1 MYEGML
7 YIKTG
12 EDAKNLECLETELAE
27 LRKKCDELEQKLA
40 SSKVL
45 GNENESDG
53 ATSIAELI
61 VIEL

>member
-12 EDAKNLECLETELAE
+12 EDTKNLECLETELAE

-45 GNENESDG
+45 GKEN
-53 ATSIAELI
+53 
-61 VIEL
+61 